1 MFELKPLPEASIES
15 ALAMVERY
23 RLLNEPQEAESI
35 SLDILEVDPGNQKAL
50 VALLLSLTDQFGDES
65 GNVLHRAREL
75 IGELEEE
82 YARAYYSGI
91 ICERRGR
98 AIFRSGT
105 PGMGS
110 TVYDWLRQAMDW
122 YEKAEHL
129 APDAAQPVIRW
140 NTCARTIDRHEQL
153 HPPSEE
159 PQMPQLLE

>member
-1 MFELKPLPEASIES
+1 MFELKPLPKASIES

-23 RLLNEPQEAESI
+23 RLLNEPWEAESI
-35 SLDILEVDPGNQKAL
+35 CLDILGVDPGNQKAL
-50 VALLLSLTDQFGDES
+50 IALLLSLTDQFGTES
-65 GNVLHRAREL
+65 GNLVQRARDL
-75 IGELEEE
+75 IPKLEGGYEQ
-82 YARAYYSGI
+82 AYYSGI

-105 PGMGS
+105 PGMGP

-122 YEKAEHL
+122 YEKAQGL

-153 HPPSEE
+153 HPPSQERT
-159 PQMPQLLE
+159 PQLLE